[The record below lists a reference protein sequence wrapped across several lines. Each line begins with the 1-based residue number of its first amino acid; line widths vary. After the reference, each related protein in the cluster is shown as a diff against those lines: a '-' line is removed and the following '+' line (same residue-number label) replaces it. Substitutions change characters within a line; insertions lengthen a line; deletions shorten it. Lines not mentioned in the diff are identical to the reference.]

1 MFPFI
6 DLQPTIGVLLAQNII
21 PRILTLPHQEPKNQA
36 YAENKQGDLISIYG
50 VQIVI
55 HLTLHSSPSKFQ
67 GSYSDSD
74 FASLLLRSIFSDSS
88 YLGYGAFM
96 IVERWINS
104 STPHR
109 EILSSIT
116 IPPSFFSFL
125 ARCPTKKGGED
136 DLNYLN
142 RLRSFLA
149 SMNRALSVITSSI
162 AIGMRMNK
170 SSKETLITSLSTLST
185 HINKAEHSFDEERD
199 IPKEELKKAKKKI
212 EQLIGMIE
220 SEDRVIEMEMDEEVS
235 RVDEFGNT
243 ILHLL
248 AQKEEE
254 EETVIETDEMMKDSN
269 SKYHRLIN
277 QPNNNGDT
285 PLYIASENGH
295 LSVVEYLIHHGADVN
310 KADKDGRTPLY
321 IASQNGHLS
330 VVEYLIHHGGD
341 VNKTDN
347 DGWTAL
353 HNASFKGHRRIIE
366 ILGEHGGELNM
377 KATSGWAE
385 GMTSLHMAID
395 MEQVSSA
402 EALIKNGADVNMKNK
417 EGKTPVRL
425 AKEAGLESIVSLL
438 IEHGGQEE

>member
-142 RLRSFLA
+142 RLRSFLT

-220 SEDRVIEMEMDEEVS
+220 GEDRELGREARPSPLGAACLAGDLGAVMALVRAGAKLTQRQPGGDLPVHIAYRKGWWEVVTWLVKAGCPLTY
-235 RVDEFGNT
+235 RGQGGNT
-243 ILHLL
+243 LTHLAVGDSVALPFFLRSGGRVSEKNDMGETPLHL
-248 AQKEEE
+248 AA
-254 EETVIETDEMMKDSN
+254 
-269 SKYHRLIN
+269 R
-277 QPNNNGDT
+277 NGDLESVETLLHYHARVSLRNARGET
-285 PLYIASENGH
+285 PLILALMHCHSN
-295 LSVVEYLIHHGADVN
+295 VVLFLLDHKAERSITPNDQGVVQTMAWALGVPGLI
-310 KADKDGRTPLY
+310 GRLV
-321 IASQNGHLS
+321 AW
-330 VVEYLIHHGGD
+330 
-341 VNKTDN
+341 KTR
-347 DGWTAL
+347 
-353 HNASFKGHRRIIE
+353 KRERKRRK
-366 ILGEHGGELNM
+366 IL
-377 KATSGWAE
+377 KVDDDDDDDDDDDT
-385 GMTSLHMAID
+385 I
-395 MEQVSSA
+395 
-402 EALIKNGADVNMKNK
+402 
-417 EGKTPVRL
+417 
-425 AKEAGLESIVSLL
+425 
-438 IEHGGQEE
+438 